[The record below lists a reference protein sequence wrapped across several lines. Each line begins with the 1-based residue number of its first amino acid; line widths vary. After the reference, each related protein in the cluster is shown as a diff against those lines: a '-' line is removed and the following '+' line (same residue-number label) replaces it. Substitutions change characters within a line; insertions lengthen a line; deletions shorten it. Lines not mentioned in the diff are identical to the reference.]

1 MNEASEN
8 DPAVV
13 RQKLNHDTAKIKWA
27 ALHEHQQ
34 IECVIT
40 VSTDLDL
47 IDVACEFTFDNHD
60 QVKLWLEQEQITKVT
75 GEQAL
80 QWKTE
85 DRELWAV
92 VVAPWVLVQELKPAA
107 NPQMRSRSS
116 TTTSGVGSN

>member
-1 MNEASEN
+1 MSEASDR

-13 RQKLNHDTAKIKWA
+13 RQKLNQDTAKIKWG

-34 IECVIT
+34 IECVIA
-40 VSTDLDL
+40 VSAVLDL

-60 QVKLWLEQEQITKVT
+60 QVKAWMEQEQIMKVSD
-75 GEQAL
+75 EQAQ

-92 VVAPWVLVQELKPAA
+92 VVAPWVLVQEQKPGT
-107 NPQMRSRSS
+107 N
-116 TTTSGVGSN
+116 